1 MNTLDIFFEPAS
13 LFKNLNSR
21 PTWLGPFLV
30 VSLLVIVC
38 TLLMFPV
45 MEHLMLK
52 QLPVGISAEQQAQML
67 SSLKM
72 SRYIGLLSAPVT
84 LLIKWSIFAFLLYA
98 VTILFSSD
106 FTYRKALAIMA
117 HASIITALDSLI
129 GIAILYLRG
138 LDNIQSPK
146 DLESLVWSLSWLF
159 SAALHPAFRAI
170 LDSLTIFSLWYWIV
184 LFLGVRLTTKLSK
197 LEATAIITILWIIQ
211 TGFSVLVALITARY
225 SAASV

>member
-72 SRYIGLLSAPVT
+72 SRKRTPIQRLPRNRTKRIRV
-84 LLIKWSIFAFLLYA
+84 LIPFR
-98 VTILFSSD
+98 IL
-106 FTYRKALAIMA
+106 R
-117 HASIITALDSLI
+117 
-129 GIAILYLRG
+129 
-138 LDNIQSPK
+138 
-146 DLESLVWSLSWLF
+146 V
-159 SAALHPAFRAI
+159 
-170 LDSLTIFSLWYWIV
+170 
-184 LFLGVRLTTKLSK
+184 
-197 LEATAIITILWIIQ
+197 IIQ
-211 TGFSVLVALITARY
+211 NHRRF
-225 SAASV
+225 